1 MQKSSGKEEKIKLFR
16 MAFTNGFLL
25 FIYLVFIIVLLGFM
39 LNWGNSN
46 ALAINLTTLI
56 FRNIYFNLNIILF
69 LGVLLYTNRFP
80 KETSI
85 KLEVFNRRHI
95 LLHISIILGALI
107 QLSILPRLNVDN
119 SAITSVI
126 VILPFIGLKW
136 FFERE

>member
-1 MQKSSGKEEKIKLFR
+1 MQKSSDKEEKIKLFR

-95 LLHISIILGALI
+95 
-107 QLSILPRLNVDN
+107 
-119 SAITSVI
+119 
-126 VILPFIGLKW
+126 
-136 FFERE
+136 

>member
-69 LGVLLYTNRFP
+69 FGVLLYTNRFP

-126 VILPFIGLKW
+126 VILPFIGLKC